1 MTSGSTTAR
10 PPTGSALLILG
21 LCFLTALCEGF
32 DVQAAG
38 VTGAGVAHAFHV
50 PPRALGWFFSA
61 SNIGLLF
68 GAAVGGRLS
77 DRLGRRLVL
86 IVSLLVFGGFSLATA
101 TAQDLNTLTVFR
113 LLTGLGLGGALP
125 NALAIAADYGG
136 LSPRSGHIAIGYF
149 GMPLGGAVASALT
162 VILPSDHWR
171 EVFVMGGV
179 SPLITAVAVLALMP
193 SATDRARVKGRVE
206 ARSPGGVMDAL
217 FGQGRAARSVTLWI
231 GFLLM
236 ALALHLMLNWLP
248 LLLQAQG
255 LSKSQAA
262 LAQVGFNLGGAA
274 AALGVGVLMD
284 SGWRRF
290 AVVASVVALPALL
303 VAVAALHG
311 PAIIGLAV
319 LLGGAILAVQVILY
333 AVAGVLY
340 PQAVRGTGLGVGVAF
355 SRVGSIAGPA
365 FAAALLASGG
375 SAAQV
380 LTGLM
385 PIAIV
390 GGICVLALGWRK
402 PVA

>member
-1 MTSGSTTAR
+1 MTTASTTASA
-10 PPTGSALLILG
+10 PAGSGLLILG
-21 LCFLTALCEGF
+21 LCFLAALCEGF

-38 VTGAGVAHAFHV
+38 VTGGGVAHAFHV
-50 PPRALGWFFSA
+50 APKALGWFFSA
-61 SNIGLLF
+61 GNIGLLF
-68 GAAVGGRLS
+68 GALVGGRLS

-86 IVSLLVFGGFSLATA
+86 AASLIVFGLFSLATA
-101 TAQDLNTLTVFR
+101 TAADLNTLTAFR

-125 NALAIAADYGG
+125 NAVAIAADYGG
-136 LSPRSGHIAIGYF
+136 LSPRSGHIGIGYF
-149 GMPLGGAVASALT
+149 GMPLGGAIASALT
-162 VILPSDHWR
+162 VILPADQWR
-171 EVFVMGGV
+171 SVFIMGGV
-179 SPLITAVAVLALMP
+179 SPLLTAAAVMLLMPAVAGRAAAKAAAIDAP
-193 SATDRARVKGRVE
+193 ATPIAQ
-206 ARSPGGVMDAL
+206 AL
-217 FGQGRAARSVTLWI
+217 FGDGRAARTVTLWL

-274 AALGVGVLMD
+274 AALGVSLLMD
-284 SGWRRF
+284 SVWRR
-290 AVVASVVALPALL
+290 AAITASVVALPVLLL
-303 VAVAALHG
+303 VIAALHG
-311 PAIIGLAV
+311 PAIIGVAV
-319 LLGGAILAVQVILY
+319 VLGGAILAVQVVLY

-340 PQAVRGTGLGVGVAF
+340 PQAMRGTGIGTGVAF

-385 PIAIV
+385 PIAVV
-390 GGICVLALGWRK
+390 GGICVLALGWKK
-402 PVA
+402 PAA